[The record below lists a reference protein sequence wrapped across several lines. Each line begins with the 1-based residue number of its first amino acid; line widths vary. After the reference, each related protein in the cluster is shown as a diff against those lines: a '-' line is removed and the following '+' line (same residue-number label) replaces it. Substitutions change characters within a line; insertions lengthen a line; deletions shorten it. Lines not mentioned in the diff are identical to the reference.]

1 MTQHVAA
8 MMIGCVALRILNAV
22 TSFDAEPAGAPKD
35 KSALRPAAT
44 VMLIRDIEDGE
55 FEVFMLQRTL
65 NAAFAGGM
73 YVFPGGRVDELD
85 GIDELEQFCD
95 GLDDTHASGLLQIP
109 KGGLAYW
116 VAAIRECFEE
126 AGVLL
131 ARSTKTN
138 QLIAF
143 DEDEIIQRF
152 DQARLNVHD
161 SVLSII
167 ELCRLEDLR
176 PVTDS
181 IHYVSHW
188 ITPVGEARRFDTRF
202 FVARAPASQEPLH
215 DSQETI
221 ASLWV
226 QPQHAL
232 DQLARGEL
240 AMFPPTSENLKFL
253 AKYKTSAEVLTA
265 AKKVSNP
272 VAILPRLRTNSDG
285 KVIGVLMPGDPGY

>member
-1 MTQHVAA
+1 M
-8 MMIGCVALRILNAV
+8 RIVNV
-22 TSFDAEPAGAPKD
+22 VKNSDADSYNSPLDKLVELD

-44 VMLIRDIEDGE
+44 VMLIRDIENDA

-73 YVFPGGRVDELD
+73 YVFPGGRVDESD
-85 GIDELEQFCD
+85 GIEELEQLCD
-95 GLDDTHASGLLQIP
+95 GLDDQHASGLLEIP
-109 KGGLAYW
+109 SGGLAYW

-138 QLIAF
+138 KTIAF
-143 DEDEIIQRF
+143 DKPENINRF
-152 DQARLNVHD
+152 AEAQLKVHD
-161 SVLSII
+161 FSLSMV
-167 ELCRLEDLR
+167 ELCRSEELHLI
-176 PVTDS
+176 TDS

-202 FVARAPASQEPLH
+202 FVARAPESQEPLH

-226 QPQHAL
+226 QPQDAL
-232 DQLARGEL
+232 DKLASGEL

-253 AKYKTSAEVLTA
+253 AKYKTSDEVLA
-265 AKKVSNP
+265 AAEKVLKP
-272 VAILPRLRTNSDG
+272 VAILPRLRINSDG
-285 KVIGVLMPGDPGY
+285 KVTGVLMPGDPDY

>member
-1 MTQHVAA
+1 MFF
-8 MMIGCVALRILNAV
+8 NAISRSNWSYYLVV
-22 TSFDAEPAGAPKD
+22 TSSGNDNQSVTED

-44 VMLIRDIEDGE
+44 VMLIRDVADG
-55 FEVFMLQRTL
+55 FEVFMLQRTH

-73 YVFPGGRVDELD
+73 YVFPGGKVDATD
-85 GIDELEQFCD
+85 GAQALEPFCD
-95 GLDDTHASGLLQIP
+95 GLNDFEASTILQIP
-109 KGGLAYW
+109 NGGLAYW

-131 ARSTKTN
+131 AHDTKTN
-138 QLIAF
+138 QTVAF
-143 DEDEIIQRF
+143 NDTASQKRF
-152 DQARLNVHD
+152 AAARSAVHD
-161 SVLSII
+161 SSMNII
-167 ELCRLEDLR
+167 ELCQREQLRL
-176 PVTDS
+176 VTGS

-202 FVARAPASQEPLH
+202 FVAAAPESQEPLH

-226 QPQHAL
+226 KPQDAL
-232 DQLARGEL
+232 DKLARGEL

-253 AKYKTSAEVLTA
+253 ADFKTTAEVLTA
-265 AKKVSNP
+265 AKKVSKP

-285 KVIGVLMPGDPGY
+285 KVIGVIMPGEPDY

>member
-1 MTQHVAA
+1 MMFQRLA
-8 MMIGCVALRILNAV
+8 MRILVDV
-22 TSFDAEPAGAPKD
+22 TSSEANAKNNSSD

-44 VMLIRDIEDGE
+44 VMLIRDIENGE

-85 GIDELEQFCD
+85 GIEELEQLCD
-95 GLDDTHASGLLQIP
+95 GLDDKHASGLLQIP
-109 KGGLAYW
+109 SGGLAYW

-126 AGVLL
+126 SGVLL
-131 ARSTKTN
+131 ARNSQTK
-138 QLIAF
+138 QLVAF
-143 DEDEIIQRF
+143 DEPAIIQRF
-152 DQARLNVHD
+152 DEARLKIHD
-161 SVLSII
+161 SLLSII
-167 ELCRLEDLR
+167 DLCLSENLSL
-176 PVTDS
+176 VTDS

-202 FVARAPASQEPLH
+202 FVARAPESQEPLH

-226 QPQHAL
+226 QPQDAL
-232 DQLARGEL
+232 DKLARGDL

-253 AKYKTSAEVLTA
+253 ANFKTTAEVLAA

-285 KVIGVLMPGDPGY
+285 KVIGVLMPNDPDY

>member
-1 MTQHVAA
+1 MMFQRLA
-8 MMIGCVALRILNAV
+8 MRILVDV
-22 TSFDAEPAGAPKD
+22 TSSEANAKNNSSD

-44 VMLIRDIEDGE
+44 VMLIRDIENGE

-85 GIDELEQFCD
+85 GIEELEQLCD
-95 GLDDTHASGLLQIP
+95 GLDDKHASGLLQIP
-109 KGGLAYW
+109 SGGLAYW

-131 ARSTKTN
+131 ARNSQTK
-138 QLIAF
+138 QLVAF
-143 DEDEIIQRF
+143 DEPAIIQRF
-152 DQARLNVHD
+152 DEARLKIHD
-161 SVLSII
+161 SLLSII
-167 ELCRLEDLR
+167 DLCLSENLSL
-176 PVTDS
+176 VTDS

-202 FVARAPASQEPLH
+202 FVARAPESQEPLH

-226 QPQHAL
+226 QPQDAL
-232 DQLARGEL
+232 DKLARGDL

-253 AKYKTSAEVLTA
+253 ANFKTTAEVLAA

-285 KVIGVLMPGDPGY
+285 KVIGVLMPNDPDY

>member
-1 MTQHVAA
+1 MMFQRLA
-8 MMIGCVALRILNAV
+8 MRILVDV
-22 TSFDAEPAGAPKD
+22 TSSEASAKNNSSD

-44 VMLIRDIEDGE
+44 VMLIRDTETGA

-85 GIDELEQFCD
+85 GIEELEQLCD
-95 GLDDTHASGLLQIP
+95 GLDDKHASGLLQIP
-109 KGGLAYW
+109 SGGLAYW

-131 ARSTKTN
+131 ARNSQTK
-138 QLIAF
+138 QLVAF
-143 DEDEIIQRF
+143 DEPAIIQRF
-152 DQARLNVHD
+152 DEARLKIHD
-161 SVLSII
+161 SSLSII
-167 ELCRLEDLR
+167 DLCLSENLSL
-176 PVTDS
+176 VTDS

-202 FVARAPASQEPLH
+202 FVARAPESQEPLH

-226 QPQHAL
+226 QPQDAL
-232 DQLARGEL
+232 DKLARGDL

-253 AKYKTSAEVLTA
+253 ANFKTTAEVLAA

-285 KVIGVLMPGDPGY
+285 KVIGVLMPNDPDY

>member
-1 MTQHVAA
+1 M
-8 MMIGCVALRILNAV
+8 RILVDV
-22 TSFDAEPAGAPKD
+22 TSSEASAKNNSSD

-44 VMLIRDIEDGE
+44 VMLIRDTETGA

-85 GIDELEQFCD
+85 GIEELEQLCD
-95 GLDDTHASGLLQIP
+95 GLDDKHASGLLQIP
-109 KGGLAYW
+109 SGGLAYW

-131 ARSTKTN
+131 ARNSQTK
-138 QLIAF
+138 QLVAF
-143 DEDEIIQRF
+143 DEPAIIQRF
-152 DQARLNVHD
+152 DEARLKIHD
-161 SVLSII
+161 SSLSVID
-167 ELCRLEDLR
+167 LCLSENLSL
-176 PVTDS
+176 VTES

-202 FVARAPASQEPLH
+202 FVARAPESQEPLH

-226 QPQHAL
+226 QPQDAL
-232 DQLARGEL
+232 DKLARGEL

-253 AKYKTSAEVLTA
+253 ANFKTTAEVLAA

-285 KVIGVLMPGDPGY
+285 KVIGVLMPNDPDY

>member
-1 MTQHVAA
+1 MSQNSEFDPASVA
-8 MMIGCVALRILNAV
+8 I
-22 TSFDAEPAGAPKD
+22 K
-35 KSALRPAAT
+35 PAAT
-44 VMLIRDIEDGE
+44 VMLLRETSDVGV
-55 FEVFMLQRTL
+55 EVFMMRRTTK
-65 NAAFAGGM
+65 AAFAGGM
-73 YVFPGGRVDELD
+73 YVFPGGAVDAED
-85 GIDELEQFCD
+85 SSYEI
-95 GLDDTHASGLLQIP
+95 
-109 KGGLAYW
+109 
-116 VAAIRECFEE
+116 AAIRECFEE

-167 ELCRLEDLR
+167 DLCRLEDLR
-176 PVTDS
+176 LVTDS
-181 IHYVSHW
+181 IQYVSHW

-272 VAILPRLRTNSDG
+272 LFLGPDRI
-285 KVIGVLMPGDPGY
+285 

>member
-1 MTQHVAA
+1 MFQRLA
-8 MMIGCVALRILNAV
+8 MRILVDV
-22 TSFDAEPAGAPKD
+22 TSSEASAKNNSSD

-44 VMLIRDIEDGE
+44 VMLIRDIENGE

-85 GIDELEQFCD
+85 GIEELEQLCD
-95 GLDDTHASGLLQIP
+95 GLDDKHASGLLQIP
-109 KGGLAYW
+109 SGGLAYW

-131 ARSTKTN
+131 ARNSQTK
-138 QLIAF
+138 QLVAF
-143 DEDEIIQRF
+143 DEPAIIQRF
-152 DQARLNVHD
+152 DEARLKIHD
-161 SVLSII
+161 SSLSVID
-167 ELCRLEDLR
+167 LCRSENLSL
-176 PVTDS
+176 VTES

-202 FVARAPASQEPLH
+202 FVARAPESQEPLH

-226 QPQHAL
+226 QPQDAL
-232 DQLARGEL
+232 DKLARGEL

-253 AKYKTSAEVLTA
+253 ANFKTTAEVLAA

>member
-1 MTQHVAA
+1 MATKFFDAIRRRGWSYDLV
-8 MMIGCVALRILNAV
+8 V
-22 TSFDAEPAGAPKD
+22 TSSGADQQSFADD

-44 VMLIRDIEDGE
+44 VMLIRDVEDG
-55 FEVFMLQRTL
+55 FEVFMLQRTHG
-65 NAAFAGGM
+65 AAFAGGM
-73 YVFPGGRVDELD
+73 YVFPGGRVDATD
-85 GIDELEQFCD
+85 GAEALEPYCD
-95 GLDDTHASGLLQIP
+95 GLNDHEASAILQIP

-131 ARSTKTN
+131 ARDAKTN
-138 QLIAF
+138 KTVAF
-143 DEDEIIQRF
+143 SDAATQERF
-152 DQARLNVHD
+152 AVARSAVHD
-161 SVLSII
+161 SSLNMI
-167 ELCRLEDLR
+167 ELCQRENLRL
-176 PVTDS
+176 VTGS

-202 FVARAPASQEPLH
+202 FVADAPESQEPLH

-226 QPQHAL
+226 KPQDAL
-232 DQLARGEL
+232 DRLARGEL

-253 AKYKTSAEVLTA
+253 ANYNTTAEVLAA

-285 KVIGVLMPGDPGY
+285 KVIGILMPGDPDY

>member
-1 MTQHVAA
+1 
-8 MMIGCVALRILNAV
+8 MIEALIMRILVDV
-22 TSFDAEPAGAPKD
+22 TSSDASAKNTSDD
-35 KSALRPAAT
+35 KTALRPAAT
-44 VMLIRDIEDGE
+44 VMLIRDIENGE

-85 GIDELEQFCD
+85 GIEELEQLCD
-95 GLDDTHASGLLQIP
+95 GLDDKHASGLLQIP
-109 KGGLAYW
+109 SGGLAYW

-131 ARSTKTN
+131 ARNSQTK
-138 QLIAF
+138 QLVAF
-143 DEDEIIQRF
+143 DEPAIIQRF
-152 DQARLNVHD
+152 DEARLKIHD
-161 SVLSII
+161 SSLSMIN
-167 ELCRLEDLR
+167 LCRSENLSL
-176 PVTDS
+176 VTDS

-202 FVARAPASQEPLH
+202 FVARAPESQEPLH

-226 QPQHAL
+226 QPQDAL
-232 DQLARGEL
+232 DKLARGEL

-253 AKYKTSAEVLTA
+253 ANFKTTDEVLAA

-272 VAILPRLRTNSDG
+272 TAILPRLRTNSDG
-285 KVIGVLMPGDPGY
+285 KVIGVLMPSDPGY

>member
-1 MTQHVAA
+1 M
-8 MMIGCVALRILNAV
+8 RILVDV
-22 TSFDAEPAGAPKD
+22 TSSEASAKNNSSD

-44 VMLIRDIEDGE
+44 VMLIRDTESGA

-85 GIDELEQFCD
+85 GIEELEQLCD
-95 GLDDTHASGLLQIP
+95 GLDDKHASGLLQIAS
-109 KGGLAYW
+109 GGLAYW

-131 ARSTKTN
+131 ARNSQTK
-138 QLIAF
+138 QLVAF
-143 DEDEIIQRF
+143 DEPAIIQRF
-152 DQARLNVHD
+152 DEARLKIHD
-161 SVLSII
+161 SSLSII
-167 ELCRLEDLR
+167 DLCLSENLSL
-176 PVTDS
+176 VTDS

-202 FVARAPASQEPLH
+202 FVARAPESQEPLH

-226 QPQHAL
+226 QPQDAL
-232 DQLARGEL
+232 DKLARGDL

-253 AKYKTSAEVLTA
+253 ANFKTTAEVLAA

-285 KVIGVLMPGDPGY
+285 KVIGVLMPNDPDY

>member
-1 MTQHVAA
+1 
-8 MMIGCVALRILNAV
+8 V
-22 TSFDAEPAGAPKD
+22 TSSGAEQHSNTED

-44 VMLIRDIEDGE
+44 VMLIRDVADD
-55 FEVFMLQRTL
+55 FEVFMLQRTH

-73 YVFPGGRVDELD
+73 YVFPGGKVDATD
-85 GIDELEQFCD
+85 GAEALEPYCD
-95 GLDDTHASGLLQIP
+95 GLNDFEASAILQIP
-109 KGGLAYW
+109 NGGLAYW

-131 ARSTKTN
+131 AKHAKTN
-138 QLIAF
+138 QTVAF
-143 DEDEIIQRF
+143 DEIATQERF
-152 DQARLNVHD
+152 AKARSAVHD
-161 SVLSII
+161 SSMNII
-167 ELCRLEDLR
+167 ELCQHEDLR
-176 PVTDS
+176 LVAGS

-202 FVARAPASQEPLH
+202 FVAAAPQSQEPLH

-226 QPQHAL
+226 KPQDAL
-232 DQLARGEL
+232 NKLEHGEL

-253 AKYKTSAEVLTA
+253 ANYSTTAEVLKA

-285 KVIGVLMPGDPGY
+285 KVIGVIMPGEPDY

>member
-1 MTQHVAA
+1 M
-8 MMIGCVALRILNAV
+8 RILVDV
-22 TSFDAEPAGAPKD
+22 TSSEASAKNNSSD

-44 VMLIRDIEDGE
+44 VMLIRDIENGE

-85 GIDELEQFCD
+85 GIEELEQLCD
-95 GLDDTHASGLLQIP
+95 GLDDKHASGLLQIP
-109 KGGLAYW
+109 SGGLAYW

-131 ARSTKTN
+131 ARNSQTK
-138 QLIAF
+138 QLVAF
-143 DEDEIIQRF
+143 DEPAIIQRF
-152 DQARLNVHD
+152 DEARLKIHD
-161 SVLSII
+161 SSLSVID
-167 ELCRLEDLR
+167 LCRSENLSL
-176 PVTDS
+176 VTES

-202 FVARAPASQEPLH
+202 FVARAPESQEPLH

-226 QPQHAL
+226 RPQDAL
-232 DQLARGEL
+232 DKLARGDL

-253 AKYKTSAEVLTA
+253 ANFKTTAEVLAA

>member
-1 MTQHVAA
+1 M
-8 MMIGCVALRILNAV
+8 RILVDV
-22 TSFDAEPAGAPKD
+22 TSSEASAKNNSSD

-44 VMLIRDIEDGE
+44 VMLIRDIENGE

-85 GIDELEQFCD
+85 GIEELEQLCD
-95 GLDDTHASGLLQIP
+95 GLDDKHASGLLQIP
-109 KGGLAYW
+109 SGGLAYW

-131 ARSTKTN
+131 ARNSQTK
-138 QLIAF
+138 QLVAF
-143 DEDEIIQRF
+143 DEPAIIQRF
-152 DQARLNVHD
+152 DEARLKIHD
-161 SVLSII
+161 SSLSVID
-167 ELCRLEDLR
+167 LCLSENLSL
-176 PVTDS
+176 VTES

-202 FVARAPASQEPLH
+202 FVARAPESQEPLH

-226 QPQHAL
+226 RPQDAL
-232 DQLARGEL
+232 DKLARGDL

-253 AKYKTSAEVLTA
+253 ANFKTTAEVLAA

-285 KVIGVLMPGDPGY
+285 KVIGVLMPNDPDY